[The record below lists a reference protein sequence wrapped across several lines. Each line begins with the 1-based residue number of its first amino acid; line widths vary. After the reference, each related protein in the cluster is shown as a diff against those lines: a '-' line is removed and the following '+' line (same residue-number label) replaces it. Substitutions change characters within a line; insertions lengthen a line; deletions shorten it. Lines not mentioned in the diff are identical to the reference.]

1 MSGIRQRSSS
11 QLAAAAIGL
20 AICSLMASC
29 GPKEPKAT
37 VGPPSL
43 RRLTETQYRNIIS
56 DLFGPDIKIAGR
68 FDPEIRL
75 AGLLAI
81 GQSVAAVTP
90 AGFEQ
95 FDRMAHDIAA
105 QVVDEKHRGALVSCR
120 PADPAR
126 SDDACA
132 SQFIVKYGRL
142 ILRRKLTDQEV
153 KSEVAI
159 AGQAAMQLGDFHGG
173 LADELAGL
181 LTRSEFLFR
190 AEYAER
196 GVPNVPSRLTP
207 YSIAQRL
214 SFLLWNS
221 APDDALLAA
230 AESGE
235 LNTQT
240 GVARQADRLLASPRL
255 ENGVRA
261 FFADMLGFEDFD
273 TLSKDA
279 VIFPRTTFTA
289 LADSKEQAYRTI
301 IGLLLTRNL
310 DYRDLYSSR
319 HTFLTPALGLV
330 YRVPVANADG
340 WTEVDFPRD
349 DLRAGP
355 RGAGILTQAGFLA
368 LHSHPGRSSA
378 TRRGRAIREQI
389 LCQKVPDPPPNVNFA
404 IVQDTNNPKFKTAR
418 DRLTA
423 HRTDPV
429 CAGCHQVTDPIG
441 LALENFDGGG
451 VYRASE
457 NGAPIEAGGTLDGA
471 AFTDLDGFAKAI
483 RDNPATT
490 SCVVNRVF
498 AYGTGHAIESGDQKL
513 MAYLLAR
520 FAADGYRFRGLLRTV
535 ATSAAFVEVMP
546 EPDGGQLIA
555 AAVGPSG

>member
-1 MSGIRQRSSS
+1 MSGIRQRFGSRR
-11 QLAAAAIGL
+11 LPAVVIGL
-20 AICSLMASC
+20 VICSLMASC
-29 GPKEPKAT
+29 APKEPKAT

-43 RRLTETQYRNIIS
+43 RRLTETQYRNIIT
-56 DLFGPDIKIAGR
+56 DLYGPDIKIAGR

-75 AGLLAI
+75 DGLLAI

-105 QVVDEKHRGALVSCR
+105 QVVDEKHRKALLNCR

-132 SQFIVKYGRL
+132 SQFIAKYGRL
-142 ILRRKLTDQEV
+142 ILRRKLTDQEL
-153 KSEVAI
+153 KREVAI
-159 AGQAAMQLGDFHGG
+159 AGQAATQLGDFHGG

-196 GVPNVPSRLTP
+196 GEPNAPSRLTP

-235 LNTQT
+235 LNTER
-240 GVARQADRLLASPRL
+240 GVAKQADRLLAAPRL

-279 VIFPRTTFTA
+279 AIFPRTTFTA
-289 LADSKEQAYRTI
+289 LAESKEQAYRTI
-301 IGLLLTRNL
+301 IGHLLTRNL
-310 DYRDLYSSR
+310 DYRDLYASR

-330 YRVPVANADG
+330 YRVPVASPDG
-340 WTEVDFPRD
+340 WTEADFPQD

-355 RGAGILTQAGFLA
+355 RGAGILTQVGFLA

-389 LCQKVPDPPPNVNFA
+389 LCQKVPDPPANVNFA

-429 CAGCHQVTDPIG
+429 CAGCHKITDPLG
-441 LALENFDGGG
+441 LALENFDGAG

-457 NGAPIEAGGTLDGA
+457 NGASIDPGGTLDGA

-490 SCVVNRVF
+490 SCVVGRVF
-498 AYGTGHAIESGDQKL
+498 AYGTGHAVKSGDQKL
-513 MAYLLAR
+513 MAYLLER

-546 EPDGGQLIA
+546 EPDGGKFIVA
-555 AAVGPSG
+555 AGG